1 MNEMHDKKREKIP
14 YQKEKIS
21 FRPKNKWGR

>member
-14 YQKEKIS
+14 YQRKKTS
-21 FRPKNKWGR
+21 FELKNKWGR